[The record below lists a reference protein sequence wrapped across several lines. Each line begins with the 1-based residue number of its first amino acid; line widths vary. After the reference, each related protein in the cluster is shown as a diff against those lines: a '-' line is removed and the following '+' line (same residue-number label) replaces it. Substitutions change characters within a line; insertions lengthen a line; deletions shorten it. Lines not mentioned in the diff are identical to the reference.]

1 MRLIILAAGEGK
13 RLRPHTNEVP
23 KCMVRLGNIPL
34 IERQLASI
42 ASCDF
47 DKDDIALVGGYK
59 QDKLNRLGIRQFK
72 NPRYALT
79 NMVTT
84 LFCARD
90 FMKSDEDLII
100 SYGDIVYEESV
111 LQSLIRSEGEICVAA
126 DVEWERLWRIRM
138 SEPLSDAETFQMN
151 EDGSIKEL
159 GKKPSSLAQIQA
171 QYIGLLKIRGDMVSK
186 FIHAYDAMDRHALY
200 DGQDFE
206 NMYMTSFIQAL
217 INSGWHVKA
226 SLMKNAWLEVDT
238 VSDLECYERKLE
250 DGSLTDF
257 YRF

>member
-1 MRLIILAAGEGK
+1 M
-13 RLRPHTNEVP
+13 
-23 KCMVRLGNIPL
+23 
-34 IERQLASI
+34 
-42 ASCDF
+42 D
-47 DKDDIALVGGYK
+47 
-59 QDKLNRLGIRQFK
+59 
-72 NPRYALT
+72 
-79 NMVTT
+79 T

-171 QYIGLLKIRGDMVSK
+171 QYIGLLKIRATWFQNSFMPMTRWIDT
-186 FIHAYDAMDRHALY
+186 LY
-200 DGQDFE
+200 MTVKTLK
-206 NMYMTSFIQAL
+206 NMYMI
-217 INSGWHVKA
+217 
-226 SLMKNAWLEVDT
+226 
-238 VSDLECYERKLE
+238 
-250 DGSLTDF
+250 
-257 YRF
+257 